1 MSLHTV
7 KHDFKTT
14 KLPSENSS
22 AAIVRV
28 CYGLQASLA
37 LANLP

>member
-14 KLPSENSS
+14 KTQRETCMGTNP
-22 AAIVRV
+22 I

-37 LANLP
+37 LENLP

>member
-7 KHDFKTT
+7 KQNYKTT
-14 KLPSENSS
+14 KTQRETCMGIRP
-22 AAIVRV
+22 I

-37 LANLP
+37 LENLP